1 MLDAGTRETQSADHE
16 KNDRKKTLLST
27 CSSPLGPHPSTG
39 HVHGCL
45 GSEIGRDPVLPTRFD
60 RRSRSSHPILYRYS
74 LEVAVDNEKEEVSN
88 KME

>member
-1 MLDAGTRETQSADHE
+1 MK
-16 KNDRKKTLLST
+16 KNFTEYVRF
-27 CSSPLGPHPSTG
+27 PVGPPPETG

-74 LEVAVDNEKEEVSN
+74 LEVAVDNEIERFAIKWN
-88 KME
+88 KREAE